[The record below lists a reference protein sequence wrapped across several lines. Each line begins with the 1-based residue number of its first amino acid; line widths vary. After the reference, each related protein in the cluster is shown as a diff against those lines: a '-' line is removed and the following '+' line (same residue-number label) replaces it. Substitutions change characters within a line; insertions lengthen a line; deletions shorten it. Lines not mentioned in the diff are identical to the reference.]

1 MRRVNRS
8 SLVIYSAEQMFDLV
22 NDVEAYPKFLP
33 GCTGASVDEHGEG
46 WMLATV
52 KLSKGSMN
60 HAFTTRN
67 TLTKP
72 SAIDLSLVGG
82 PFETLSGGWRFVQLG
97 EEGSK
102 VSLELD
108 FQFENRLVDMM
119 FGSFFEDL
127 CNSLVDAFTRRADV
141 IYRNE

>member
-8 SLVIYSAEQMFDLV
+8 SLVTYSADQMFDLV
-22 NDVEAYPKFLP
+22 NDVEAYPQFLP
-33 GCTGASVDEHGEG
+33 GCTGASVDDQGEG
-46 WMLATV
+46 WMQATV
-52 KLSKGSMN
+52 KLSKGSMS
-60 HAFTTRN
+60 HQFTTRN
-67 TLTKP
+67 TLTRP

-82 PFETLSGGWRFVQLG
+82 PFQTLSGGWRFHQLG
-97 EEGSK
+97 EEGCK

-127 CNSLVDAFTRRADV
+127 CNSLVDAFTRRAEV
-141 IYRNE
+141 VYRAE